1 MSKNQVSEALKGLS
15 PMTGGQG
22 PRILALFGD
31 QPEVLEGIIEAR
43 ARRCGFGQIA
53 KALSTPEE
61 RVSESAVK
69 TFLRSRGID

>member
-1 MSKNQVSEALKGLS
+1 VH
-15 PMTGGQG
+15 
-22 PRILALFGD
+22 LFGD

-43 ARRCGFGQIA
+43 RRRCGFGQIA

>member
-15 PMTGGQG
+15 PMTGGAG
-22 PRILALFGD
+22 PRILTLFGD

-43 ARRCGFGQIA
+43 RRRCGFGQIA